1 VSSFDPRR
9 LAEVDPKKISVEE
22 FQTLLNAAAEQAGE
36 PGAAAGLEA
45 IDEGDFARLIGRA
58 RKDQLE
64 AVMGSPLRPIVLDQ
78 IFRRFAEHY
87 RTGEARPPKVIHWKV
102 TGGPAGDADEYEL
115 VMRGDS
121 CDTNAVPQHDA
132 DTTITLSG
140 PDFLL
145 LTSGNSK
152 PTTMFMTGKLK
163 VRGDLGLAAVL
174 AKLFVIP
181 TS

>member
-22 FQTLLNAAAEQAGE
+22 FQALLNAASEQAGE
-36 PGAAAGLEA
+36 PGAADGLEA
-45 IDEGDFARLIGRA
+45 IDERDFARLIGRA
-58 RKDQLE
+58 RRDQLE
-64 AVMGSPLRPIVLDQ
+64 AVMSSPIRPIVLDQ
-78 IFRRFAEHY
+78 IFRRFTDHY
-87 RTGEARPPKVIHWKV
+87 RTGEPRPPKVIHWKV
-102 TGGPAGDADEYEL
+102 TGAPNAGVDEYEL

-121 CDTNAVPQHDA
+121 CDTNAVPQHEA
-132 DTTITLSG
+132 DTTITMSG

-145 LTSGNSK
+145 LTSGNGK

-181 TS
+181 SF